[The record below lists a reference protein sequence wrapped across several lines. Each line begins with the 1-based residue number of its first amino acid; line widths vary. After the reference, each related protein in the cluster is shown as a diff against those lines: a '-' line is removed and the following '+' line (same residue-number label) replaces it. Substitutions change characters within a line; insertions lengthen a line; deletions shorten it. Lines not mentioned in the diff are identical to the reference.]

1 MNIIELAGAFVVG
14 GIAAIAI
21 AGSIQFWIELHPSFA
36 ERVDRRVREW
46 KEQTRWL
53 LTEFGTCA
61 TCAKDIDEPGWIC
74 CDFTFCGEA
83 CQEVHQASEE
93 HDA

>member
-21 AGSIQFWIELHPSFA
+21 AGIIQFWIELHPSFA

-53 LTEFGTCA
+53 
-61 TCAKDIDEPGWIC
+61 
-74 CDFTFCGEA
+74 
-83 CQEVHQASEE
+83 
-93 HDA
+93 